1 MKCKVSTGRS
11 FRGLFSYLLAGGR
24 GEVIGGNCAAGND
37 IKSLSWEFGAVR
49 AQRPEIKK
57 PVWHCSL
64 SLPPGDDLSDEQWQ
78 ETAAAFLKKMDIN
91 DSNQYCIVRHRD
103 KEHQHVHLVINRVG
117 PDGAIWYNDR
127 DIYRAIKAARELE
140 AQTDYLRDTSALDNT
155 NHNYYPSYGEQS
167 RQRKTGQGP
176 ARQRVHDTIR
186 RVIAEAPTPLTPKQF
201 IEALAKQ
208 GIEARPNIASTG
220 RMNGFSFSG
229 PGGGRYTGSKVGA
242 KWAVISKDL
251 DYVPE
256 RDNPYLL
263 NLSGRSPGAAP
274 TFDEAEYSKLRAAL
288 DDYARQ
294 PFAPADFAKKIKDI
308 NINQL
313 MHGAKNL
320 QAEHYAELASLAEKT
335 RAVWADLRGT
345 RRPMSMR
352 PQDMM
357 YSALIIGINPILGA
371 LILLPFALERLSYAQ
386 KQITAQSLSA
396 EYDQLKIQ
404 IAEDSAR
411 QKTLTEVKTMAK
423 NQDKLVA
430 LGNHI
435 SRTAKNGGDFARY
448 SDFCDINQL
457 QSMQAAPADLASL
470 YKVEDWRD
478 AVEPKIDLG
487 QIPAESAMIYTL
499 PQLFFRLSQRGDEVS
514 GQALERELIQIADDY
529 YSRPQPPKQ
538 EQEQKPEQKLD
549 PGTRIEIDDGR
560 IAEITAPERITD
572 DMIGRA
578 VKMYYDADRQQP
590 DFWEKQKIWD
600 SVFLSAS
607 ADPQKATKI
616 PKEYQFKDILRGIAA
631 RRQKVGQ
638 QPEGPHIE
646 IEDWGGEL

>member
-1 MKCKVSTGRS
+1 
-11 FRGLFSYLLAGGR
+11 
-24 GEVIGGNCAAGND
+24 
-37 IKSLSWEFGAVR
+37 
-49 AQRPEIKK
+49 
-57 PVWHCSL
+57 
-64 SLPPGDDLSDEQWQ
+64 
-78 ETAAAFLKKMDIN
+78 
-91 DSNQYCIVRHRD
+91 
-103 KEHQHVHLVINRVG
+103 
-117 PDGAIWYNDR
+117 
-127 DIYRAIKAARELE
+127 
-140 AQTDYLRDTSALDNT
+140 
-155 NHNYYPSYGEQS
+155 
-167 RQRKTGQGP
+167 
-176 ARQRVHDTIR
+176 
-186 RVIAEAPTPLTPKQF
+186 
-201 IEALAKQ
+201 
-208 GIEARPNIASTG
+208 
-220 RMNGFSFSG
+220 
-229 PGGGRYTGSKVGA
+229 
-242 KWAVISKDL
+242 
-251 DYVPE
+251 
-256 RDNPYLL
+256 
-263 NLSGRSPGAAP
+263 
-274 TFDEAEYSKLRAAL
+274 
-288 DDYARQ
+288 
-294 PFAPADFAKKIKDI
+294 
-308 NINQL
+308 
-313 MHGAKNL
+313 
-320 QAEHYAELASLAEKT
+320 
-335 RAVWADLRGT
+335 
-345 RRPMSMR
+345 
-352 PQDMM
+352 MM